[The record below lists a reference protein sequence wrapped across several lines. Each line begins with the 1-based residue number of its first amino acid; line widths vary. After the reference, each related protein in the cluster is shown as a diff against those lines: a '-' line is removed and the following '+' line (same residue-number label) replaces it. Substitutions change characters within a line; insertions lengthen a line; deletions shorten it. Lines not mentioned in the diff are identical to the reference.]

1 MTTRTASQE
10 TGTSPARGA
19 VSLYHQIYLTLREQI
34 LSGQRPHGSRMPT
47 EAEVSEIYNV
57 SRITARRALDELAA
71 QNLVERKRRIGTH
84 VIHKSVSKPIE
95 ANVDQAVDSLLAW
108 GRNTEVRSAEVGED
122 FANEAVAEALRLPLG
137 SAVIKAVKTRWLEDE
152 PLGHIV
158 SYLPPDLGLNISR
171 ETLKATPTLQVLQRA
186 GIHIGYASQI
196 ITAAAADAGLSQA
209 LGIAMMA
216 PVMRITRTVYADG
229 GKPILLTIAQ
239 YRSDRYHIRL
249 NMGSDSNQV
258 SMS

>member
-1 MTTRTASQE
+1 MTTPTASE
-10 TGTSPARGA
+10 LTGTSPARGA
-19 VSLYHQIYLTLREQI
+19 VSLYHQIYLALREQI
-34 LSGQRPHGSRMPT
+34 LSGQRPFGSRMPT
-47 EAEVSEIYNV
+47 EAEVSDIYNV

-84 VIHKSVSKPIE
+84 VIYKTVSKPIE
-95 ANVDQAVDSLLAW
+95 ANVNQAVDSLLTW

-122 FANEAVAEALRLPLG
+122 FASDAVAEALRLPLG
-137 SAVIKAVKTRWLEDE
+137 APVIKAVKTRWLEGE

-171 ETLKATPTLQVLQRA
+171 ETLRATPTLLVLRRA
-186 GIHIGYASQI
+186 GINIGSATQV
-196 ITAAAADAGLSQA
+196 ITAVAADAGLSQT

-216 PVMRITRTVYADG
+216 PVMRINRTVYAEG

-249 NMGSDSNQV
+249 NMGSDSNEL
-258 SMS
+258 SMP